1 LLRNKNESI
10 IVCAVARDVSSTIRQ
25 DFHRINK
32 SLDRFHQ
39 IFWLVVES
47 DSSDNSVETL
57 ESLKEEFSNFNY
69 LTLGKLRDE
78 FNLRTEIL
86 AFARNTYL
94 SEIINNKIY
103 KNVDYV
109 AIADLNNLNNKL
121 SARSV
126 NSALDLQVTAML
138 TANQKGPY
146 YDIWALRHHLWSP
159 NDCWEQLEFFRKYTF
174 KPNSTLNASVNL
186 RMMRIRTD
194 SEPIEVDSA
203 FGGFAILPKSFI
215 VDDSMYEGTNQ
226 NGREICE
233 HVSFCRK
240 IRESGGHILVV
251 PSLINTSFTDHSFR
265 STKIYS
271 IYRNLGYPI
280 KLIRNLLK

>member
-1 LLRNKNESI
+1 MLTSKNESI
-10 IVCAVARDVSSTIRQ
+10 IVCAVARNISSTIRR

-32 SLDRFHQ
+32 SLDRFDQ
-39 IFWLVVES
+39 IYWLVIES

-57 ESLKEEFSNFNY
+57 NSLKKEFSNFDY
-69 LTLGKLRDE
+69 LTLGKIRDK
-78 FNLRTEIL
+78 FNFRTELL

-94 SEIINNKIY
+94 REII
-103 KNVDYV
+103 KNEKYRNVNFV
-109 AIADLNNLNNKL
+109 AIADLNNLNKRL

-174 KPNSTLNASVNL
+174 KPNSTLNASVNS
-186 RMMRIRTD
+186 RMIRIQTD

-215 VDDSMYEGTNQ
+215 VNDSMYEGMNQ

-233 HVSFCRK
+233 HISFCRK
-240 IRESGGHILVV
+240 IRETGGHILVI
-251 PSLINTSFTDHSFR
+251 PSLINTTFTDHSFR

-271 IYRNLGYPI
+271 IFRNLGYFI
-280 KLIRNLLK
+280 KWVRNLSK